1 MLRWLPVTL
10 VLLVAACDAGIPDP
24 PPRPFPDPFRLPAL
38 HAEPDPEAGGRI
50 VDALGREVILR
61 GVNVNAHVEY
71 WQADPARFTTFPL
84 TSKDA
89 DRIAGIGS
97 NVVRLLLSWSRVE
110 PAPGV
115 YDEAYLD
122 EIAAAIRMLERRG
135 IYSIVDLHQ
144 DAWGPTLA
152 ARPDEVC
159 PAGSTPAFGWD
170 GAPGWATLAPDSARR
185 CVPNGGQREYS
196 PAVVAAFVAFWNDA
210 PAADGVGIRTR
221 YVQMLAHVARRL
233 APLDAVAG
241 WDLMNEP
248 NAFFS
253 YEADLAAFYEQAL
266 PELRAAEAAAGA
278 PPRLVFIEP
287 SIVWNLAPHPLPDF
301 AHDDQIVYAPH
312 MYIEPDQFPL
322 FYQSAADDA
331 ALLGGA
337 PVLIGEWGGDPRRA
351 ENPADD
357 YFAEHQAFQDAWRFG
372 ATLWTW
378 REACGDP
385 HKAWDWRAGQIP
397 YVWGE
402 FDLDCTTGIVHGV
415 RQALVDEL
423 RRPMVRA
430 APGRLVQL
438 ESDAAARTLA
448 AAGEGAAPGTALVAF
463 LPGEQPAPAVQST
476 GLAGC
481 HTQATPGGGTWL
493 ICTATGGA
501 WTLRVGS

>member
-1 MLRWLPVTL
+1 MLRWLPIAL
-10 VLLVAACDAGIPDP
+10 VLVTACDAGIPAP
-24 PPRPFPDPFRLPAL
+24 RPRPFPDPFGPPAL
-38 HAEPDPEAGGRI
+38 RAEPHPEAGGRI
-50 VDALGREVILR
+50 IDALGREVTLR

-89 DRIAGIGS
+89 DRIAGIGW

-122 EIAAAIRMLERRG
+122 EIAEAIRMLERRG

-152 ARPDEVC
+152 ARPDDAC
-159 PAGSTPAFGWD
+159 PPGSTPAFGWD

-253 YEADLAAFYEQAL
+253 YEAELAEFYEEAL
-266 PELRAAEAAAGA
+266 PEVRAAEAAAGA
-278 PPRLVFIEP
+278 PPRLVFIER

-301 AHDDQIVYAPH
+301 AHDDQIGYAPH
-312 MYIEPDQFPL
+312 FYIESDQFPL
-322 FYQSAADDA
+322 FYQAALDDA

-351 ENPADD
+351 EDPADD
-357 YFAEHQAFQDAWRFG
+357 DFAEHQAFQDAWRFG

-385 HKAWDWRAGQIP
+385 HKAWDWRAGAIP

-402 FDLDCTTGIVHGV
+402 FDLDCATGIVHGV

-463 LPGEQPAPAVQST
+463 VPGGAPLPPIASE
-476 GLAGC
+476 GLAGFQ
-481 HTQATPGGGTWL
+481 TQPTPGGGTWL
-493 ICTATGGA
+493 VA
-501 WTLRVGS
+501 WTTGADWSLEVGP

>member
-1 MLRWLPVTL
+1 
-10 VLLVAACDAGIPDP
+10 
-24 PPRPFPDPFRLPAL
+24 
-38 HAEPDPEAGGRI
+38 
-50 VDALGREVILR
+50 
-61 GVNVNAHVEY
+61 
-71 WQADPARFTTFPL
+71 
-84 TSKDA
+84 
-89 DRIAGIGS
+89 
-97 NVVRLLLSWSRVE
+97 VRLLLSWSRVE